1 MSTWSLQ
8 WRWNSHQS
16 KALVSGDTYKQCT
29 VMHCKYAFWAW
40 GFSRK
45 KCQFNVNWDVKIGAG
60 VSLWCNYIMWGGGM
74 GAVDCPGPR
83 WIGCR
88 IKGSPIL
95 TTRAQSHTC
104 KGQRKEIH
112 PLLLEIFESTTSIQN
127 VATFWRPK
135 PLHIGVTLALLL
147 CFIIPQKIVITL
159 INSSW
164 SEPASAGRTS
174 FYLFG
179 KQSKFVGEVFAH
191 KVYLDLV

>member
-1 MSTWSLQ
+1 
-8 WRWNSHQS
+8 
-16 KALVSGDTYKQCT
+16 
-29 VMHCKYAFWAW
+29 
-40 GFSRK
+40 
-45 KCQFNVNWDVKIGAG
+45 
-60 VSLWCNYIMWGGGM
+60 M

-147 CFIIPQKIVITL
+147 CFYYI
-159 INSSW
+159 
-164 SEPASAGRTS
+164 SEDHHHTDQLVMIRACLGGQDLL
-174 FYLFG
+174 LF
-179 KQSKFVGEVFAH
+179 VW
-191 KVYLDLV
+191 

>member
-45 KCQFNVNWDVKIGAG
+45 KCQFNVNWDVKIGG
-60 VSLWCNYIMWGGGM
+60 VSLWCNYIMWGGGR

-104 KGQRKEIH
+104 KGQRKEIP
-112 PLLLEIFESTTSIQN
+112 PLLYWKVSNQRLLGRFHVYGTSLDPN
-127 VATFWRPK
+127 VCLQECCYFM
-135 PLHIGVTLALLL
+135 LLL
-147 CFIIPQKIVITL
+147 LKHHHHIDYWSPRHHQNLTSAAK
-159 INSSW
+159 SS
-164 SEPASAGRTS
+164 
-174 FYLFG
+174 LF
-179 KQSKFVGEVFAH
+179 V
-191 KVYLDLV
+191 